1 MPGTLSEV
9 VTTGTETAESGVPTS
24 LAPVYDFVMPRRLDF
39 GAQHRTVVEAL
50 APGATSVL
58 ECACGTGHL
67 LAHLEETYDR
77 VMGVHCDAALL
88 EHAADRSRADLRAGD
103 PRDLSLPRTFDGV
116 VLLRGSLGH
125 ATTDAGLDGVF
136 GSAADHLAPGGTF
149 VFDARGL
156 ADLGTAPTSC
166 ESFESD
172 RYRVVR
178 ATETTVT
185 DRDAALARTD
195 LTYEVTDRRTG
206 RTTTLGHAV
215 ERRRF
220 GAEQLRAHL
229 SDAGFTEV
237 TIETADGVHT
247 VVARQ

>member
-9 VTTGTETAESGVPTS
+9 VTTGTATGESGVPTS

-39 GAQHRTVVEAL
+39 AAQHRTVVEAL
-50 APGATSVL
+50 GPDATSVL

-67 LAHLEETYDR
+67 LAHLDDTYEQ

-88 EHAADRSRADLRAGD
+88 EHAADRTRADLRVGD

-136 GSAADHLAPGGTF
+136 ASAADHLAPGGTF
-149 VFDARGL
+149 VFDARDVAG
-156 ADLGTAPTSC
+156 LGTEATTC
-166 ESFESD
+166 ESYESD

-195 LTYEVTDRRTG
+195 RTYEVTDRRTG
-206 RTTTLGHAV
+206 RTTSLGHAV
-215 ERRRF
+215 ERRCF
-220 GAEQLRAHL
+220 GPEQLRSHL
-229 SDAGFTEV
+229 AEAGFRDV
-237 TIETADGVHT
+237 SIETTDGVHT
-247 VVARQ
+247 VVARP